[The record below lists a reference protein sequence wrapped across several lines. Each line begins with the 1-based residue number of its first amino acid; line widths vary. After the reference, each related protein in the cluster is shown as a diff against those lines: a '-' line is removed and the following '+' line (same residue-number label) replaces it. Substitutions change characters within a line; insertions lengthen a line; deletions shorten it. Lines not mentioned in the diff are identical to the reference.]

1 MVNFVTGGGGEGSPR
16 APSRVGPPLKS
27 GVQHGHFITLC
38 FISKGDAD
46 KDNSADQK
54 NKKGVKRRRE
64 EHGRG
69 YFEFIEE
76 SKYSR

>member
-1 MVNFVTGGGGEGSPR
+1 MGQNPTASPT
-16 APSRVGPPLKS
+16 SLSHKKE
-27 GVQHGHFITLC
+27 HLILYLC

-46 KDNSADQK
+46 KDTNADQK

-76 SKYSR
+76 NKYSW

>member
-1 MVNFVTGGGGEGSPR
+1 MLLHDGS
-16 APSRVGPPLKS
+16 SREVRLLT
-27 GVQHGHFITLC
+27 FYC

-46 KDNSADQK
+46 KDKNDEQK
-54 NKKGVKRRRE
+54 NKKGVKRRRD

>member
-1 MVNFVTGGGGEGSPR
+1 MSRHVGSSGEAR
-16 APSRVGPPLKS
+16 PL
-27 GVQHGHFITLC
+27 TLYC
-38 FISKGDAD
+38 FISQGDAD
-46 KDNSADQK
+46 KHESDEQK
-54 NKKGVKRRRE
+54 NKKGVKRRRD